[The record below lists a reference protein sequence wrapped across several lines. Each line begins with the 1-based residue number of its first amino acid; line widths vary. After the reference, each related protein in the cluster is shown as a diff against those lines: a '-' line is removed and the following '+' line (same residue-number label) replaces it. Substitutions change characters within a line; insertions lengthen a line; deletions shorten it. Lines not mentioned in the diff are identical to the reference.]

1 MRLLLAAATIL
12 LGAMVA
18 APAMAQ
24 TTENRSFIGSALRYT
39 PSRVTGCNVVV
50 MQAGSYAGQV
60 TVTLRNGS
68 TSGVEFTLHG
78 ELAGNGLRSIGTTT
92 IRLRQG
98 QEAQVGLM
106 RAYAGS
112 LANSVL
118 TLRGAA
124 CALLPG

>member
-1 MRLLLAAATIL
+1 MRIPLATAALL

-18 APAMAQ
+18 VPAIAQ

-39 PSRVTGCNVVV
+39 PSRVTGCNVLV

-60 TVTLRNGS
+60 TVTLRNGT
-68 TSGVEFTLHG
+68 TSALDFTLYG

-92 IRLRQG
+92 IRLRPG
-98 QEAQVGLM
+98 PDVQVGLM

-124 CALLPG
+124 CMVLPR